1 MKLLYEATPEA
12 AAKIYAKQVGD
23 HGHVGGW
30 IHTATGKPITQGW
43 SDYATIQTLR
53 GVIVPRSILG
63 TDDTRY
69 AINWTRGKDPKFVTC
84 RRRAHPVGGLMDF
97 IQ

>member
-12 AAKIYAKQVGD
+12 AAKLYAKQVGD

-30 IHTATGKPITQGW
+30 IHNAAGKPITQGW
-43 SDYATIQTLR
+43 SDYAIIQRLR
-53 GVIVPRSILG
+53 QVIVTKEIAG
-63 TDDTRY
+63 ETRF
-69 AINWTRGKDPKFVTC
+69 AINWSAGKTPREVTC